1 MLLEAVLDTIVKEK
15 LLSRVT
21 QVGDEMMVGLKDLS
35 TKYPGFVMN
44 NDQIV
49 EALIG
54 FDGHKTMMSKKIYA
68 RQDCCCPMTGKN
80 HI

>member
-35 TKYPGFVMN
+35 TKYPGVVMN

-54 FDGHKTMMSKKIYA
+54 FDGHKTMMSKKIYV
-68 RQDCCCPMTGKN
+68 RQDCSCHDLTFW
-80 HI
+80 I